1 MRITDLP
8 TPGAYVNSQKLRI
21 EAVKAISA
29 IELTHTGPG
38 KAITA
43 ITVATA
49 GADYIDGTYE
59 LEITGVGSGARATA
73 TVTSGAVASV
83 DLLAGGSGY
92 VSAPTIALPQEA
104 VGEDEEGVPGDG
116 AGATFTSTQGTV
128 VRTTADAQQLADF
141 FTACATALADYL
153 PE

>member
-43 ITVATA
+43 IAVGVA
-49 GADYIDGTYE
+49 GADYIDGTYD
-59 LEITGVGSGARATA
+59 LVITGGGGSGARATA
-73 TVTSGAVASV
+73 TVTAGAVASV
-83 DLLAGGSGY
+83 TLLAGGSGY
-92 VSAPTIALPQEA
+92 ASAPTIALPA
-104 VGEDEEGVPGDG
+104 AAADEENAGT
-116 AGATFTSTQGTV
+116 GATFTSTQGTV
-128 VRTTADAQQLADF
+128 VRTTAGAKQLSDF
-141 FTACATALADYL
+141 FTACATALADYQ
-153 PE
+153 PA